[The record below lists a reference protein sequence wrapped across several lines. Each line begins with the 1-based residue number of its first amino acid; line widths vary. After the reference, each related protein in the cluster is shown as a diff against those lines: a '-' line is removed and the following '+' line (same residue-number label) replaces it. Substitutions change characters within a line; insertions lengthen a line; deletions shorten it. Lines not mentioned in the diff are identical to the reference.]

1 MANDDALKSAKK
13 LLKKE
18 QKTMKK
24 SQKGHEKTVEQ
35 AKDKADGK
43 K

>member
-18 QKTMKK
+18 QKIMKK
-24 SQKGHEKTVEQ
+24 SKKGHDEATEQ
-35 AKDKADGK
+35 SNVPPKGK